1 MNIRRHKLIALAL
14 AVVMAGSLA
23 GCGNDPDAGLGARLV
38 GGALKSRAG
47 GGQRAGKVTPANA
60 ANPAALIP
68 IALRAVRGP
77 VMLAVVES
85 RNAIAIMGRSMVNG
99 AYETWT
105 TASKQ
110 TLTFK
115 RGILVETRGLGD
127 DLMYAQVDGVSA
139 LVRARRGGK
148 ARREMHFLD
157 GEGKTYTLTFQCSVT
172 PGPAQKLA
180 IGNLRVSSRRMD
192 EACNSGAGKSIGN
205 TYWVAGDGHIWQ
217 SRQWVSPGVGYLVT
231 QQLRR

>member
-1 MNIRRHKLIALAL
+1 
-14 AVVMAGSLA
+14 
-23 GCGNDPDAGLGARLV
+23 
-38 GGALKSRAG
+38 
-47 GGQRAGKVTPANA
+47 
-60 ANPAALIP
+60 
-68 IALRAVRGP
+68 
-77 VMLAVVES
+77 MLAVVES
-85 RNAIAIMGRSMVNG
+85 RNAIAIIGRSMVNG

-127 DLMYAQVDGVSA
+127 DLMYAQVDGVAA

-157 GEGKTYTLTFQCSVT
+157 GEGKTYAIAFECTVS
-172 PGPAQKLA
+172 PGPAQALS
-180 IGNLRVSSRRMD
+180 IGNLGISSRRMD
-192 EACNSGAGKSIGN
+192 ESCRSGTGQSIGN

>member
-1 MNIRRHKLIALAL
+1 MSIRRHKLMALAL
-14 AVVMAGSLA
+14 AVVAAGSLA
-23 GCGNDPDAGLGARLV
+23 GCGNDPEAGPGARLI
-38 GGALKSRAG
+38 GGVLKSKAKG
-47 GGQRAGKVTPANA
+47 GSKGGKVTLANTD
-60 ANPAALIP
+60 PAALIP

-85 RNAIAIMGRSMVNG
+85 RNAIAMMGRSMVNG

-127 DLMYAQVDGVSA
+127 DLMHAQVDGVTA

-148 ARREMHFLD
+148 AHREMHFLD
-157 GEGKTYTLTFQCSVT
+157 GEGKTYAITFECTVS
-172 PGPAQKLA
+172 PGPAQALA
-180 IGNLRVSSRRMD
+180 IGNLGISSRRMD
-192 EACNSGAGKSIGN
+192 ETCDSGTGRSIGN